1 MQVRKLDPDNR
12 QDRKKFIQFPF
23 DLYRSNPY
31 WVPPIQGDMETVMNR
46 IKHPFYQHSNAD
58 FFVVESDDQVL
69 GRVAMIHNR
78 NYCNFHK
85 EKVAFFYYYDAVD
98 DFQVSSLLLQ
108 AGVDWARAQGLDTI
122 LGPKGFLR
130 SQGFGILIEGF
141 DQLPAVGIPYN
152 FPYYDAQL
160 TRFGFRYYTD
170 HISGCLTPSGGLPE
184 KAFAAAEKI
193 KETGNFR
200 VLQYKNKAE
209 MRKWIPKVNQVHHE
223 AFKDNPNYYPSTE
236 AEFELMARNILRIAD
251 PRLIKIILKG
261 DQIAGFLLVYPNIC
275 RALQRT
281 NGKLWPFGWI
291 QILWE
296 MKTTRRLDFN
306 GVGLLPEY
314 QGRGANI
321 LLYVELE
328 KTLRAYGAEFGDLVQ
343 VDVRNFR
350 SKSDMETA
358 GARFYKTHRT
368 YILPLN

>member
-1 MQVRKLDPDNR
+1 MRVTRIDTENPR
-12 QDRKKFIQFPF
+12 DRKKFIQLPF
-23 DLYRSNPY
+23 ALYKNHPY
-31 WVPPIQGDMETVMNR
+31 WVPPIQGDMEFVMNR
-46 IKHPFYQHSNAD
+46 KKHPFYQHSDAE
-58 FFVVESDDQVL
+58 FFIVENEGEVL
-69 GRVAMIHNR
+69 GRVAVLQNQ
-78 NYCNFHK
+78 NYCDYHK

-98 DFQVSSLLLQ
+98 DIDVSRLLFG
-108 AGVDWARAQGLDTI
+108 ACVDWARSRGLNTI

-130 SQGFGILIEGF
+130 SQGFGILIDGF

-152 FPYYDAQL
+152 FPYYDSHL
-160 TRFGFRYYTD
+160 TRFGFQYYTD
-170 HISGCLTPSGGLPE
+170 HISGYLTPSGGLPE
-184 KAFAAAEKI
+184 KAFAAAEKV
-193 KETGNFR
+193 KESGNFR
-200 VLQYKNKAE
+200 VLQFKNKSE
-209 MRKWIPKVNQVHHE
+209 MVGWIPKINRVHHE
-223 AFKDNPNYYPSTE
+223 AFKDNPNYYPSTD

-281 NGKLWPFGWI
+281 GGKLWPFGWI

-296 MKTTRRLDFN
+296 MKTTKRLDFN
-306 GVGLLPEY
+306 GVGLLPEF

-368 YILPLN
+368 YILPLT